1 MTTEM
6 RECLSSFSTY
16 VHSRSQKL
24 HEYLSKTTKHSLS
37 LYTIVHTYHENN
49 IGILFQLLP
58 KVVYSQN
65 QTEPLAMIDTY
76 IHQNISFEELRY
88 FDCLLGMKN
97 KRHTRFDTQLTTK
110 TKDSYGALGP
120 GVLPTFPSQFHIL
133 YSLPIVYPYDEGK
146 LIELNMLKCIF
157 IFLVKTQFIKRNIQ
171 HFGRIILMKIQMFSS
186 KIFQLIPKLQS
197 FYMFKVYFI
206 KQFLKL
212 SSASFL

>member
-49 IGILFQLLP
+49 VGILFQFQP
-58 KVVYSQN
+58 KVTHFQN
-65 QTEPLAMIDTY
+65 
-76 IHQNISFEELRY
+76 R
-88 FDCLLGMKN
+88 N
-97 KRHTRFDTQLTTK
+97 KSK
-110 TKDSYGALGP
+110 ASYGASGS
-120 GVLPTFPSQFHIL
+120 GVLPTFPSQFHIF

-212 SSASFL
+212 SSVSFL